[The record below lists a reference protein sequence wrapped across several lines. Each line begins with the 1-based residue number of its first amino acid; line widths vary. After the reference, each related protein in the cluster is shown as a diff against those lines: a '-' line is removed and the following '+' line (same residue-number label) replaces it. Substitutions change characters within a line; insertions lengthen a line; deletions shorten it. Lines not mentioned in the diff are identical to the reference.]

1 MQVFLF
7 ALREQ
12 AGSFVALAAQITG
25 TAILIS
31 VLFPS
36 LAGQIRGMHAPT
48 GPRPISTGPRFGAPL
63 SVTRGTVGSFPLG
76 RRPVLAQRFP
86 FRHQMRF
93 NRFLANACFTDPFFD
108 PFLCRRSFF
117 RNAIFFSQ
125 PVVLP
130 YPIYVGQPYVADQ
143 QASPVEQEQ
152 ENELTRRIDRLTDQ
166 VERVRE
172 QQQSAESRKPVL
184 QRHQAAEAKEPTRI
198 LVFRDGSRR
207 VIANYA
213 LVGSTIWVLSEER
226 AEKISVSELDMQ
238 ATKDINTDRG
248 VEFP

>member
-1 MQVFLF
+1 MQVFLL
-7 ALREQ
+7 ALRAQ
-12 AGSFVALAAQITG
+12 AGSFVALATQITG
-25 TAILIS
+25 TAVLIS

-36 LAGQIRGMHAPT
+36 LAGQIRGMQAPT

-63 SVTRGTVGSFPLG
+63 SVTRGIVGSFPLG

-86 FRHQMRF
+86 FRHHLRF
-93 NRFLANACFTDPFFD
+93 NLFLANACFTDPFFD
-108 PFLCRRSFF
+108 PFLCRRFFF

-125 PVVLP
+125 PVALP
-130 YPIYVGQPYVADQ
+130 YPIYVEQPYVADQ

-152 ENELTRRIDRLTDQ
+152 ENELTRIDRLTDQ
-166 VERVRE
+166 VERLRE
-172 QQQSAESRKPVL
+172 QQQSAESREPVL
-184 QRHQAAEAKEPTRI
+184 QRHQAAEAKEPARI

-207 VIANYA
+207 EIANYA

-238 ATKDINTDRG
+238 ATKDINADRG